1 MISEQEYVITSFRK
15 HFQRFQDK
23 GIVVY
28 GLGKN
33 TEVLLDA
40 LRDEYHF
47 IGLMDG
53 VRTGETVYGLP
64 VLTVDEAQERGV
76 GVILIL
82 ARAANLSIIYPRIAA
97 DCERY
102 GIPFDRAHIVGHG
115 ELMATDCP
123 GDNLQALLDD
133 GTIVGKAIFYYN
145 QSHGIEDM
153 SEAPQEQD
161 GSKQAGRG
169 AERFNTVNAVPDW
182 AKPTVEKMIGKGLLQ
197 GNGESLDLSLDMLRA
212 FVINDRAGLYS

>member
-102 GIPFDRAHIVGHG
+102 GIPV
-115 ELMATDCP
+115 
-123 GDNLQALLDD
+123 
-133 GTIVGKAIFYYN
+133 
-145 QSHGIEDM
+145 
-153 SEAPQEQD
+153 
-161 GSKQAGRG
+161 
-169 AERFNTVNAVPDW
+169 
-182 AKPTVEKMIGKGLLQ
+182 
-197 GNGESLDLSLDMLRA
+197 
-212 FVINDRAGLYS
+212 